1 MTLESDIAL
10 FRSIPLFAE
19 LPTEPLRLIAFSAV
33 RLELAEK
40 QVLFREGTRALS
52 GYVVLSGA
60 LQLTKS
66 ENARHKADVRCEVGS
81 LIGEI
86 ALFID
91 TKRPATAVAA
101 MPSQVLEV
109 ERKAMLRMLNEYPDA
124 AVVMRARLAERLH
137 ATVVDLWRVR
147 EALADPRE
155 RRRAGSG

>member
-10 FRSIPLFAE
+10 FRSIPLFAD

-52 GYVVLSGA
+52 GYVVVSGGLTLSNGE
-60 LQLTKS
+60 S
-66 ENARHKADVRCEVGS
+66 ARHRAEVRCEVGS
-81 LIGEI
+81 LIGEL

-101 MPSQVLEV
+101 MPSHVLEI

-124 AVVMRARLAERLH
+124 AVAMRARLVERLSV
-137 ATVVDLWRVR
+137 TVVDLWRVR

-155 RRRAGSG
+155 RRQAGTG